1 MLEDILSGTMLELL
15 ISSESWGKLATLAGK
30 LAERHHFEL
39 TADAQPAGMLRSCSR
54 IGIPTSQQD
63 RTAVHV
69 MQYGYCDVCIG
80 ASAIPKYIIYRV
92 FPTGPHWDAI
102 SEHTVS

>member
-39 TADAQPAGMLRSCSR
+39 TS
-54 IGIPTSQQD
+54 
-63 RTAVHV
+63 AVEGA
-69 MQYGYCDVCIG
+69 YGRDPYFQLG
-80 ASAIPKYIIYRV
+80 
-92 FPTGPHWDAI
+92 
-102 SEHTVS
+102 